1 MPVREKR
8 PRSAG
13 SCPARPFSR
22 PSHTQTAAKLPGFSQ
37 TAQGFT
43 AETDSPLE
51 GAGFEPSVPRESNGE
66 NAKEPVSPL
75 ERKMPEMSST
85 GRRLSIFTSGFS
97 RD

>member
-1 MPVREKR
+1 MSGC
-8 PRSAG
+8 SA
-13 SCPARPFSR
+13 SSSPSLVPFAV
-22 PSHTQTAAKLPGFSQ
+22 QTGAKAPGFSP
-37 TAQGFT
+37 TAPEFT